1 MLQNL
6 PAYDS
11 SLRGGVAGFG
21 LEATCFQRKYFM
33 AVEMHG
39 YESICGQSPKEAI
52 VKTGNT
58 ANHQGLYS
66 SECCDFEVTFE
77 RGQTL
82 TRCPK
87 CSALTVWDLA
97 EEPVKKAA

>member
-1 MLQNL
+1 M
-6 PAYDS
+6 
-11 SLRGGVAGFG
+11 R
-21 LEATCFQRKYFM
+21 
-33 AVEMHG
+33 
-39 YESICGQSPKEAI
+39 QSPKEAI

>member
-1 MLQNL
+1 M
-6 PAYDS
+6 
-11 SLRGGVAGFG
+11 
-21 LEATCFQRKYFM
+21 
-33 AVEMHG
+33 
-39 YESICGQSPKEAI
+39 
-52 VKTGNT
+52 KTGNT

>member
-1 MLQNL
+1 M
-6 PAYDS
+6 
-11 SLRGGVAGFG
+11 
-21 LEATCFQRKYFM
+21 
-33 AVEMHG
+33 
-39 YESICGQSPKEAI
+39 
-52 VKTGNT
+52 KTGNT

-97 EEPVKKAA
+97 EEPAKKAA